1 MEMSFNR
8 IAKKR
13 NPKPWRPLS
22 PNHPQSQHMSQEHPP
37 PHAGRLHDLQ
47 LVSALT
53 SVTAHSFASL
63 SNLDSFRAKLFVLV
77 LKSLYQKRPCGG
89 KVEKHQAV
97 GSIHEQRQP
106 DGQHALS
113 TGVPVMSRRV
123 PLLSPRKRSLQLG
136 VPFDCLANKSP
147 ADARI
152 MLWWCPPVAPL
163 IQQERGEGLK
173 QHVMIP
179 GQPTVMTRKWVP

>member
-13 NPKPWRPLS
+13 NPKPWRPLI
-22 PNHPQSQHMSQEHPP
+22 PNHPRAQHMSQEHPP
-37 PHAGRLHDLQ
+37 PHAGRLHDLP

-53 SVTAHSFASL
+53 SMTAHSLASL
-63 SNLDSFRAKLFVLV
+63 SNLGSLRAIIFVLV

-97 GSIHEQRQP
+97 GSIHGYRWP

-113 TGVPVMSRRV
+113 TGVPVMPLRV
-123 PLLSPRKRSLQLG
+123 SLLSPGKRPLQLG
-136 VPFDCLANKSP
+136 VPFDCLANRSP
-147 ADARI
+147 EDARI
-152 MLWWCPPVAPL
+152 MPWWCPPVAPL
-163 IQQERGEGLK
+163 IRQERGQGLK

-179 GQPTVMTRKWVP
+179 GQPTVMARKWVP